1 MSTPSTPTP
10 HAGTTDRTAHHAAG
24 RTAGRTTGH
33 AAERTADL
41 TAHHATGRFSATAAR
56 LTAARRAADLAALR
70 DASDAGRPAHY
81 DVVVVGA
88 GVTGCGVA
96 LDAVTRGLT
105 VLLVDAHDLA
115 FGTSRWSSKLAHGGL
130 RYLATGDVSV
140 ATRSARERGILMERT
155 APHLTR
161 ALPQVVPVQD
171 RYSVLNRVLPR
182 VGFLAC
188 DLLRVAARTSSR
200 TLPRSRTV
208 TAATV
213 RALCPAVETS
223 DLRLGYVNYD
233 GQLVD
238 DARLVTCLAR
248 TAAGYGATVLTHC
261 RAASVSG
268 REVVLEDTLAAGD
281 DASGRSAA
289 AAAAGRTVPAGTAG
303 RSATASTAPTA
314 ATPTTV
320 TAGAVVNATGV
331 WAGDMDPAVTVRP
344 SRGTHL
350 VVDAGSVGNPTGAL
364 TVPVPG
370 ATNRFCFILPEQLG
384 RCYIGLTDEDQ
395 PGAIPDEPEVPDSD
409 VTWILDVVNQAL
421 ATRLTSDDVIGA
433 YAGLRPLI
441 TLDGAGAGA
450 STADLS
456 REHVILTG
464 DDGLV
469 TVTGGKLTEY
479 RLMAEQTVDAVLAQ
493 GAWGGAGGG
502 GRDSGGE
509 AGAGGGV
516 DVSAVGRGGHGG
528 SGRPGPCVTTSIPL
542 VGAPRSAVC
551 RAVTE
556 SDLAGLPASLV
567 ERFGWEAP
575 EVVRACVLDRPLDPV
590 APGLDVTRAEFSFH
604 VTHEGAVTVS
614 DILDRRSRVGLVPA
628 DREAALPA
636 AREALAAAA
645 DQG

>member
-10 HAGTTDRTAHHAAG
+10 RAGTADRAAPHA
-24 RTAGRTTGH
+24 AGRTTGH
-33 AAERTADL
+33 AAPHASATPRPGTADR
-41 TAHHATGRFSATAAR
+41 TAHHASATGRFSATAAR

-182 VGFLAC
+182 VGFLAG

-248 TAAGYGATVLTHC
+248 TAAGYGATVITHC

-268 REVVLEDTLAAGD
+268 REVVLEDTLAEGD
-281 DASGRSAA
+281 DAAA
-289 AAAAGRTVPAGTAG
+289 
-303 RSATASTAPTA
+303 APTA

-502 GRDSGGE
+502 AGGGGG
-509 AGAGGGV
+509 GAGGGV
-516 DVSAVGRGGHGG
+516 GVGAVGRGGHGG
-528 SGRPGPCVTTSIPL
+528 GGRPGPCVTTSIPL

>member
-10 HAGTTDRTAHHAAG
+10 RAGTADRAAPHAAHHAGTTPRPGTADRAAPHAAG
-24 RTAGRTTGH
+24 
-33 AAERTADL
+33 
-41 TAHHATGRFSATAAR
+41 ATGRFSATAAR

-130 RYLATGDVSV
+130 RYLATGDISV

-182 VGFLAC
+182 VGFLAG

-248 TAAGYGATVLTHC
+248 TAAGYGATVITHC

-268 REVVLEDTLAAGD
+268 REVVLEDTLAEGD
-281 DASGRSAA
+281 DA
-289 AAAAGRTVPAGTAG
+289 AG
-303 RSATASTAPTA
+303 APTA

-364 TVPVPG
+364 TLPVPG

-493 GAWGGAGGG
+493 GAWGGGGGGAGEGRRGGSAGGG
-502 GRDSGGE
+502 
-509 AGAGGGV
+509 
-516 DVSAVGRGGHGG
+516 
-528 SGRPGPCVTTSIPL
+528 GRPGPCVTTSISL

>member
-1 MSTPSTPTP
+1 M
-10 HAGTTDRTAHHAAG
+10 
-24 RTAGRTTGH
+24 
-33 AAERTADL
+33 
-41 TAHHATGRFSATAAR
+41 
-56 LTAARRAADLAALR
+56 R

-182 VGFLAC
+182 VGFLAG

-248 TAAGYGATVLTHC
+248 TAAGYGATVITHC

-268 REVVLEDTLAAGD
+268 REVVLEDTLAEGD
-281 DASGRSAA
+281 DAAA
-289 AAAAGRTVPAGTAG
+289 
-303 RSATASTAPTA
+303 APTA

-502 GRDSGGE
+502 
-509 AGAGGGV
+509 AGGG
-516 DVSAVGRGGHGG
+516 GGGG
-528 SGRPGPCVTTSIPL
+528 TLT
-542 VGAPRSAVC
+542 
-551 RAVTE
+551 
-556 SDLAGLPASLV
+556 
-567 ERFGWEAP
+567 
-575 EVVRACVLDRPLDPV
+575 
-590 APGLDVTRAEFSFH
+590 
-604 VTHEGAVTVS
+604 
-614 DILDRRSRVGLVPA
+614 
-628 DREAALPA
+628 
-636 AREALAAAA
+636 
-645 DQG
+645 

>member
-1 MSTPSTPTP
+1 M
-10 HAGTTDRTAHHAAG
+10 
-24 RTAGRTTGH
+24 
-33 AAERTADL
+33 
-41 TAHHATGRFSATAAR
+41 
-56 LTAARRAADLAALR
+56 R

-182 VGFLAC
+182 VGFLAG

-248 TAAGYGATVLTHC
+248 TAAGYGATVITHC

-268 REVVLEDTLAAGD
+268 REVVLEDTLAEGD
-281 DASGRSAA
+281 DAAA
-289 AAAAGRTVPAGTAG
+289 
-303 RSATASTAPTA
+303 APTA

-479 RLMAEQTVDAVLAQ
+479 RLMAEQTVDAVLREDRRDDREV
-493 GAWGGAGGG
+493 GGEVPRG
-502 GRDSGGE
+502 GRPDVGLDDVVGAVIRGVVRSLVSALVRTLVDRRGGE
-509 AGAGGGV
+509 HGV
-516 DVSAVGRGGHGG
+516 
-528 SGRPGPCVTTSIPL
+528 
-542 VGAPRSAVC
+542 
-551 RAVTE
+551 
-556 SDLAGLPASLV
+556 GLPA
-567 ERFGWEAP
+567 A
-575 EVVRACVLDRPLDPV
+575 EVVHEDLRPTGELRRRPRVEVPQRQV
-590 APGLDVTRAEFSFH
+590 AASVRQ
-604 VTHEGAVTVS
+604 GAVGVAGP
-614 DILDRRSRVGLVPA
+614 RAG
-628 DREAALPA
+628 
-636 AREALAAAA
+636 
-645 DQG
+645 